1 MDWENFFQNYRKPNY
16 VPGYEIVHKLGSGV
30 FGEVYKARKESIG
43 KFYAV
48 KFLRVEDDSLK
59 EAVVRELESLRHFA
73 QVDHPNLVSIEDR
86 GEVDG
91 IPYIIMSYAGEET
104 LKTLLSRGKVP
115 LEKGLALFRQVA
127 DGVNAL
133 HERSIIHFDL
143 KPANVF
149 IKGEI
154 ARVGDYGLS
163 KLVSE
168 SRKSLSFGRGTPY
181 YMAPEMLRRRGDH
194 RSDIYSLGV
203 ILYEVLTGDVPFK
216 GDTEWEVLKRHETE
230 EVAFPAGVPETC
242 QNAIRKCMAKDPETR
257 YQRVKDVLRDLGLD
271 GYARLGGGL
280 VDPPIEVAAAA
291 AAQVGSAGTPIPV
304 AVKAA
309 GNGVLAGAA
318 SGLRRFEQRISGALR
333 PELRGAG
340 GAAAVALP
348 TVGPE
353 GLLAAFFQILWLAFF
368 KIPITVLLTVIR
380 VVVGGLVRIV
390 GFAVALPFRILG
402 VAFRVLLF
410 VFMAGLALYTLS
422 IVFRVLFSV
431 LGSLFGAL

>member
-104 LKTLLSRGKVP
+104 LKTLLSRGKLP

-230 EVAFPAGVPETC
+230 EVGFPAGVPATC
-242 QNAIRKCMAKDPETR
+242 QNAIRKTMAKDPEAR
-257 YQRVKDVLRDLGLD
+257 YQRVKDLLRDLGLD
-271 GYARLGGGL
+271 GYVRLHGAL
-280 VDPPIEVAAAA
+280 AEAPVEAVAAAQGVA
-291 AAQVGSAGTPIPV
+291 PGTAVPV

-333 PELRGAG
+333 PELRGG
-340 GAAAVALP
+340 VAAAVALP

-353 GLLAAFFQILWLAFF
+353 GLLAATFQILWLAFF
-368 KIPITVLLTVIR
+368 KIPITIALTVIR
-380 VVVGGLVRIV
+380 VVVGGAVRVI

-431 LGSLFGAL
+431 LGSLFSRF